1 MRLTVVRE
9 PGRLEMSVWNE
20 GPGFSP
26 EDRGKLF
33 RRFSRLHQPEFR
45 GVRGTGVGLYNAW
58 RIVKLHGGRIR
69 ARSEPGS
76 WAEFA
81 FELSQPLPLDAG
93 SVVAE
98 GAGSV
103 AGDAV
108 SAPGHARRGL
118 LARLGERS
126 IIEKILIAN
135 SVIILIGAVFGTYFT
150 RRYAGQSGIAL
161 TAIFFLCGVG
171 ITVLANY
178 LVLRAALRPL
188 VELSR
193 AMESL
198 HKGEPQEVHIDSS
211 DPNLRRVSRSFNE
224 MCRRLEDESKTYSAK
239 LLSSIEEERR
249 RIGRE
254 LHDDTSQT
262 LAAVMINL
270 DLVDKALA
278 NASPA
283 IRERVENSKELL
295 RYTLG
300 QIKLLVYDLR
310 PVMLDDFGLVPTL
323 RWYIQ
328 SYSEGSGPSI
338 ELDVEAVTLRL
349 PGDVETALFR
359 ITQEA
364 IANAVKHS
372 GGDQGRREA
381 RDRTRLRE
389 PCRHRQRRRV
399 RPARGGPAQSAG
411 ARAPL
416 DQGARGIA
424 RRHA

>member
-1 MRLTVVRE
+1 MPQNTQKGA
-9 PGRLEMSVWNE
+9 GRH
-20 GPGFSP
+20 
-26 EDRGKLF
+26 RGL
-33 RRFSRLHQPEFR
+33 RSRLAERP
-45 GVRGTGVGLYNAW
+45 
-58 RIVKLHGGRIR
+58 IV
-69 ARSEPGS
+69 
-76 WAEFA
+76 
-81 FELSQPLPLDAG
+81 
-93 SVVAE
+93 
-98 GAGSV
+98 
-103 AGDAV
+103 
-108 SAPGHARRGL
+108 
-118 LARLGERS
+118 
-126 IIEKILIAN
+126 EKILVAN
-135 SVIILIGAVFGTYFT
+135 SAIILIGAVFGTYFT
-150 RRYAGQSGIAL
+150 RRFAGQSGIAL
-161 TAIFFLCGVG
+161 TAMFFACGVG

-224 MCRRLEDESKTYSAK
+224 MCGRLEVESRVYSAK

-278 NASPA
+278 EAPPT
-283 IRERVENSKELL
+283 IRERVVNSKELL

-323 RWYIQ
+323 RWYIE
-328 SYSEGSGPSI
+328 SHAEGSGPSI
-338 ELDVEAVTLRL
+338 ELDVAAAPLRL

-364 IANAVKHS
+364 IANAVRHS
-372 GGDQGRREA
+372 HAAKVVVRLETAPGVVKLAVIDNGEGFEPREA
-381 RDRTRLRE
+381 IRHSQPGLGLLSIKERVELLDGTLSIESHKGRGTRVYVVIPL
-389 PCRHRQRRRV
+389 PSGPT
-399 RPARGGPAQSAG
+399 RPVPISSHDDKVSV
-411 ARAPL
+411 P
-416 DQGARGIA
+416 
-424 RRHA
+424 

>member
-1 MRLTVVRE
+1 M
-9 PGRLEMSVWNE
+9 
-20 GPGFSP
+20 
-26 EDRGKLF
+26 
-33 RRFSRLHQPEFR
+33 
-45 GVRGTGVGLYNAW
+45 
-58 RIVKLHGGRIR
+58 
-69 ARSEPGS
+69 AR
-76 WAEFA
+76 
-81 FELSQPLPLDAG
+81 DA
-93 SVVAE
+93 A
-98 GAGSV
+98 
-103 AGDAV
+103 
-108 SAPGHARRGL
+108 SAPGRARRGL
-118 LARLGERS
+118 RARLGERP
-126 IIEKILIAN
+126 IVEKILIAN
-135 SVIILIGAVFGTYFT
+135 SVIILLGAVFGTYLT

-161 TAIFFLCGVG
+161 TAIFFVCGVG
-171 ITVLANY
+171 VTVLANY

-198 HKGEPQEVHIDSS
+198 HKGEPQEAHIDSS

-224 MCRRLEDESKTYSAK
+224 MCRRLEEESKTYSAK

-278 NASPA
+278 DASPA
-283 IRERVENSKELL
+283 IRERVESSKELL

-328 SYSEGSGPSI
+328 SYAEGSGPSI
-338 ELDVEAVTLRL
+338 ELDVEAAKYRV
-349 PGDVETALFR
+349 PGDIETALFR

-364 IANAVKHS
+364 IANAVRHS
-372 GGDQGRREA
+372 GGTKVVVRLETASGFVSLAVIDNGDGFDPREA
-381 RDRTRLRE
+381 IRHSQPGLGLLSIKERVELLNGSLTIESNKGRGTRVYVVIPL
-389 PCRHRQRRRV
+389 P
-399 RPARGGPAQSAG
+399 AG
-411 ARAPL
+411 AKPPTPL
-416 DQGARGIA
+416 PDNEAKVRVP
-424 RRHA
+424 